1 VAEVLKLDKSKILS
15 QLKDLQAM
23 SDEWTLEYDAD
34 VDQLFF
40 GVKKI
45 PKGYFLF
52 QVNDEINL
60 FVDKNSRIRG
70 MFVEYFQNNFL
81 EHNKELKPVMH
92 ALEHDDNSTAEIQ
105 KIERVALEKEL
116 FFDAFASL
124 SARDELVTA
133 VG

>member
-1 VAEVLKLDKSKILS
+1 MATELKLDKMKILT
-15 QLKDLQAM
+15 QLKDIQAM
-23 SDEWTLEYDAD
+23 SGEWTLEYDAD
-34 VDQLFF
+34 VDQLYF

-60 FVDKNSRIRG
+60 FVDKKSQVKG

-92 ALEHDDNSTAEIQ
+92 ALNKDDDSSAEIQ
-105 KIERVALEKEL
+105 NIERIALEKEL
-116 FFDAFASL
+116 FFDAFTSL
-124 SARDELVTA
+124 SARSELVTA
-133 VG
+133 VA